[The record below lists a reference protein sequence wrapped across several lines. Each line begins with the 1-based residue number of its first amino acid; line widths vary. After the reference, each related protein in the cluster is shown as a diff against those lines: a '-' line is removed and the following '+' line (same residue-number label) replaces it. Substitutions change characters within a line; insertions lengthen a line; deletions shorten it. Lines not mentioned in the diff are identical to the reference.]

1 MNRKFCLKPMFAG
14 SQYQTTLLSEMVG
27 DYLVLS
33 PTISAGGDRGQ
44 RLLKLNVSWGTSGLN
59 SC

>member
-1 MNRKFCLKPMFAG
+1 MNRKLCLKPIFAG
-14 SQYQTTLLSEMVG
+14 SQYHTTLRSEMVG

-33 PTISAGGDRGQ
+33 PSISAGGDRG